1 MRITVLGS
9 AACVPEAGNDSAHY
23 LINDSLLID
32 TAWNAAGNLR
42 EFISDYTNLNT
53 LLMTHTHHDHIIGL
67 AGFLFDYRDKHGQ
80 LNTLTI
86 YGPEET
92 AETVQRAMDCM
103 QFERFYGNEVG
114 SPTVNTLK
122 PGDEI
127 TVDGLHIRSLAAW
140 HPVPALSYRITD
152 DHASVGFTGD
162 TLLTEEQPAFFAGC
176 DLLFAEC
183 SFGLKS
189 SVEAKREY
197 GHLDLEDAKAI
208 AKDVKHLAIV
218 HLRKETRETL
228 PADVDCPLKGRIY
241 DL

>member
-42 EFISDYTNLNT
+42 EFISDYSNLNT

-92 AETVQRAMDCM
+92 AETVQRAMDGM
-103 QFERFYGNEVG
+103 QFERFYG
-114 SPTVNTLK
+114 K
-122 PGDEI
+122 RADK
-127 TVDGLHIRSLAAW
+127 IRKLYNGML
-140 HPVPALSYRITD
+140 PCYLY
-152 DHASVGFTGD
+152 
-162 TLLTEEQPAFFAGC
+162 QFF
-176 DLLFAEC
+176 
-183 SFGLKS
+183 KN
-189 SVEAKREY
+189 
-197 GHLDLEDAKAI
+197 
-208 AKDVKHLAIV
+208 
-218 HLRKETRETL
+218 
-228 PADVDCPLKGRIY
+228 
-241 DL
+241 